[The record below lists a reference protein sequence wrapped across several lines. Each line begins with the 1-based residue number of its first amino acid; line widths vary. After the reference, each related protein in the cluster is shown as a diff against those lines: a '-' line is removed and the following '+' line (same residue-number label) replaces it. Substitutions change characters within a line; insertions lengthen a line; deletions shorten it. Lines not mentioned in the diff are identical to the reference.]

1 MWKCPKCGRS
11 FKNVEQHHFC
21 SEAPK
26 TIDEYILAQDENR
39 REQLEQVRKAIAG
52 SIPGATEKISW
63 SMPTFWDGHNII
75 HFAAA
80 KKHIGLYPGAEAVAH
95 FAEQLDQL
103 GIKYSKGSIR
113 IPYSDSLPLE
123 LIAAIA
129 DRCGKTGNHA

>member
-11 FKNVEQHHFC
+11 FKNEKQHHFC

-26 TIDEYILAQDENR
+26 TIDEYILMQDENR

-52 SIPGATEKISW
+52 SLPDATEKISW

-95 FAEQLDQL
+95 GVEIQQRVDT
-103 GIKYSKGSIR
+103 
-113 IPYSDSLPLE
+113 DSLFRQLT
-123 LIAAIA
+123 ART
-129 DRCGKTGNHA
+129 DRSDRRPVR